1 LRAQE
6 NYNILFLVKN
16 PEADPVIHNNPG
28 GRVMKRIVLLIA
40 VLLMAVGAYAQ
51 TTVEFWHAM
60 AGHNGEMVQII
71 SDQFNA
77 SQKEFK
83 VVPVYK
89 GSYVDTMNA
98 GIAAFRAGQA
108 PAIIQVYEVGTAT
121 MMAAKN
127 AVKPVYQ
134 LMAENNMKWS
144 SDIYIPAIKSY
155 YSTSDGRMI
164 SMPFNSS
171 TAVMYYNKDA
181 FRKAGLD
188 PEKPPV
194 TWPEFFEVAKKLK
207 ASGME
212 GGFTTNWISWIQ
224 LENFCSWHNIPFGTR
239 SNGFDGLD
247 TQLVFNSPVVVRHF
261 QNIYDLSKTGVF
273 IYGGRENKANPLFT
287 SGRVG
292 LHFESIGGY
301 GNMKA
306 TCKFDFGVARLPYY
320 PDVPGAPQNSC
331 IGGASLWVFN
341 GRPAAEYKGVAEFF
355 NFISKPEIQALWHKE
370 TGYLPVTQAAY
381 ELTKSQGYYVTNPG
395 LEVAI
400 KQLTNKTPTPNS
412 MGIRFGNMP
421 IIREIEDQVWEEILS
436 GKISVKDGL
445 DKMVRE
451 GNKQLREFERL
462 NK

>member
-1 LRAQE
+1 MKK
-6 NYNILFLVKN
+6 LFVLICAMVLVTS
-16 PEADPVIHNNPG
+16 AFG
-28 GRVMKRIVLLIA
+28 
-40 VLLMAVGAYAQ
+40 Q

-60 AGHNGEMVQII
+60 TGKNGDMVNSIC
-71 SDQFNA
+71 DKFNA
-77 SQKEFK
+77 SQKDYK

-89 GSYVDTMNA
+89 GSYSDTMNA

-121 MMAAKN
+121 MMAAKG
-127 AVKPVYQ
+127 AIKPVYQ
-134 LMAENNMKWS
+134 LMAENNENFDPKV
-144 SDIYIPAIKSY
+144 YIPAIRAY
-155 YSTSDGRMI
+155 YSTSDGKML

-194 TWPEFFEVAKKLK
+194 TWPEFFEDAKKLK

-224 LENFCSWHNIPFGTR
+224 LESFSAWHNLPFGTR
-239 SNGFDGLD
+239 NNGFDGLD
-247 TQLVFNSPVVVRHF
+247 TKLVYNNPIVIKHLE
-261 QNIYDLSKTGVF
+261 NIYNLSKDKVF

-287 SGRVG
+287 SGQVG

-306 TCKFDFGVARLPYY
+306 NCKFDFGVARLPYY
-320 PDVPGAPQNSC
+320 PDVPGAPQNSI

-341 GRPAAEYKGVAEFF
+341 GKSKAEYKAVADFF
-355 NFISKPEIQALWHKE
+355 SFISQPEMQAYWHKE
-370 TGYLPVTQAAY
+370 TGYLPITTAAY
-381 ELTKSQGYYVTNPG
+381 QLTKSQGYYKDNPG

-400 KQLTNKTPTPNS
+400 NQLQNKAPTGNS
-412 MGIRFGNMP
+412 MGIRFGNFNV
-421 IIREIEDQVWEEILS
+421 IREIEDQVWEDILA
-436 GKISVKDGL
+436 GKISVKDGVN
-445 DKMVRE
+445 KMVND
-451 GNKQLREFERL
+451 GNQKLREFEKL

>member
-1 LRAQE
+1 MKK
-6 NYNILFLVKN
+6 LFVLICAMVLVTS
-16 PEADPVIHNNPG
+16 AFG
-28 GRVMKRIVLLIA
+28 
-40 VLLMAVGAYAQ
+40 Q

-60 AGHNGEMVQII
+60 TGKNGDMVNSIC
-71 SDQFNA
+71 DKFNA
-77 SQKEFK
+77 SQKDYK

-89 GSYVDTMNA
+89 GSYSDTMNA

-121 MMAAKN
+121 MMAAKG
-127 AVKPVYQ
+127 AIKPVYQ
-134 LMAENNMKWS
+134 LMAENNENFDPKV
-144 SDIYIPAIKSY
+144 YIPAIRAY
-155 YSTSDGRMI
+155 YSTSDGKML

-194 TWPEFFEVAKKLK
+194 TWPEFFEDAKKLK

-224 LENFCSWHNIPFGTR
+224 LESFSAWHNLPFGTR
-239 SNGFDGLD
+239 NNGFDGLD
-247 TQLVFNSPVVVRHF
+247 TKLVYNNPIVIRHLE
-261 QNIYDLSKTGVF
+261 NIYNLSKDKVF

-287 SGRVG
+287 SGQVG

-306 TCKFDFGVARLPYY
+306 NCKFDFGVARLPYY
-320 PDVPGAPQNSC
+320 PDVPGAPQNSI

-341 GRPAAEYKGVAEFF
+341 GKSKAEYKAVADFF
-355 NFISKPEIQALWHKE
+355 SFISQPEMQAYWHKE
-370 TGYLPVTQAAY
+370 TGYLPITTAAY
-381 ELTKSQGYYVTNPG
+381 QLTKSQGYYKDNPG

-400 KQLTNKTPTPNS
+400 NQLQNKAPTGNS
-412 MGIRFGNMP
+412 MGIRFGNFNV
-421 IIREIEDQVWEEILS
+421 IREIEDQVWEDILA
-436 GKISVKDGL
+436 GKISVKDGVN
-445 DKMVRE
+445 KMVND
-451 GNKQLREFERL
+451 GNQKLREFERL